1 MVGFSLRAARLED
14 LQDIIALL
22 ADDEL
27 GRKREEV
34 GSTPAQCYVEAFQAI
49 AADPRHLLAVA
60 LKDGR
65 LVGTLQLTFLPGL
78 SQRGMWRG
86 QIESVRITA
95 AERNAGLGQ
104 QMFEWAISQCRMRG
118 CRVIQLTT
126 DKTRRDAH
134 RFYDRLGFRASHE
147 GYKLMLES

>member
-1 MVGFSLRAARLED
+1 
-14 LQDIIALL
+14 
-22 ADDEL
+22 
-27 GRKREEV
+27 
-34 GSTPAQCYVEAFQAI
+34 
-49 AADPRHLLAVA
+49 VA

-86 QIESVRITA
+86 QIESVRIAA

-104 QMFEWAISQCRMRG
+104 QMLEWAISQCRMRG